1 MATVCAL
8 NNYSLEQMWERA
20 RSGAMPSQH
29 VWGVDALAARG
40 HALEFAPF
48 HEPGDGNR
56 LERLSLRS
64 RGLLGHLDQEAY
76 AARRL
81 RRLDALYCADQ
92 MGLSGLAMIRTVLP
106 RARFV
111 SVVHHPV
118 GHAARRAALARHDV
132 LVCLSPAIQAELERA
147 LSPMRSRPEIVHL
160 PWGPDLASPLYRPAG
175 DTNGVVSVGK
185 SNRDLPTLAQALART
200 GCTGVVYDLEQRL
213 TQPPNDAVRVVHP
226 GQSVGGDP
234 NSPGGYL
241 PARTIAETAAASIV
255 AIPVLDPG
263 RLTGLTEAVDAL
275 AMAKPIVA
283 TRSPY
288 FPFDIEAIGCG
299 IWVDP
304 GDVDG
309 WTRALDRLT
318 GDAPARIQ
326 MGVAGRRFA
335 EREWNY
341 EAFCRGLSELIE
353 P

>member
-40 HALEFAPF
+40 HVVQFAPF

-56 LERLSLRS
+56 LERLGRRA

-76 AARRL
+76 ALPRL
-81 RRLDALYCADQ
+81 RRLDAVYCADQ
-92 MGLSGLAMIRTVLP
+92 MGLSGLAMIRAVLP
-106 RARFV
+106 RARFI

-118 GHAARRAALARHDV
+118 GHAARRAALARHDA

-147 LSPMRSRPEIVHL
+147 LSPTRTRPRIVHL

-175 DTNGVVSVGK
+175 DANGVVSVGK
-185 SNRDLPTLAQALART
+185 SNRDLGTLTQALART
-200 GCTGVVYDLEQRL
+200 GAPGVVYDLDRRL
-213 TQPPNDAVRVVHP
+213 RETPNDGVRLVHP
-226 GQSVGGDP
+226 GESAGVDP

-241 PARTIAETAAASIV
+241 PARAIAETAAASIV

-304 GDVDG
+304 GDLDG
-309 WTRALDRLT
+309 WVRALAQLA
-318 GDAPARIQ
+318 GDPGARAE
-326 MGVAGRRFA
+326 MGAAGRRFA

-341 EAFCRGLSELIE
+341 DAFCRGLSELIE